1 MPYSHLTNAI
11 TSDSS
16 LSQADIEA
24 IQKPVAV
31 RDGDDLIE
39 VTLPSEEELHEEEH
53 DESRIEIKLS
63 TDGSDDDESENE
75 GESDGS
81 EESGVDEDAGEPD
94 DSIPEFHKVDPKS
107 LEEASQVL
115 AEASA
120 GHKEI
125 IAEAMEKGMTAEQ
138 MQGFQAEYDKSGKLS
153 EKSYEALAELG
164 YTKSFVNSFMAGQ
177 QSVAD
182 NFVRELVNYCGGE
195 ANFDKLTAFIGANQP
210 ETAAAFNAAVE
221 RNDVTTIKAL
231 LENSKAAMRQSFGSK
246 PKRNLAAAA
255 KPRNSA
261 PAPKAVEGFAS
272 RAEMVKAMGDVR
284 YERDAAYRREVEL
297 RVFASNW

>member
-39 VTLPSEEELHEEEH
+39 IELPEEEEEIV

-63 TDGSDDDESENE
+63 TDGSDEDEESENE
-75 GESDGS
+75 SESDDS
-81 EESGVDEDAGEPD
+81 EESGVDEDAGESD

-107 LEEASQVL
+107 LEEASEVL
-115 AEASA
+115 REASE

-138 MQGFQAEYDKSGKLS
+138 MQGFQAEYDKDGKLS

-164 YTKSFVNSFMAGQ
+164 YSKSFVNSFMAGQ

-255 KPRNSA
+255 KPRNTA
-261 PAPKAVEGFAS
+261 PAPKQAEGFSS
-272 RAEMVKAMGDVR
+272 RAEMVKAMSDVR